1 MSGSR
6 SSDLPPAPSPPD
18 RAAAGPRP
26 PPARG
31 GLPVPAGAGEV
42 EERCAGG
49 VVVRSLGDRLHILL
63 IRDPYGRWG
72 LPKGHLEEGE
82 GSEEAALRE
91 VGEETG
97 LGDLELG
104 ADLGEISWSFR
115 ADRILVRK
123 SCRFFL
129 MRSALD
135 DATPEVSEGITECRW
150 LGADEALEVISYGNA
165 RAIVA
170 RAIRCLSGPPGAG
183 GPVPR

>member
-6 SSDLPPAPSPPD
+6 SSDLPPAAAPTD
-18 RAAAGPRP
+18 RAPARPRP
-26 PPARG
+26 SPARG
-31 GLPVPAGAGEV
+31 GLPVPAGAAEV

-49 VVVRSLGDRLHILL
+49 VVVRLLGGRLHVLL

-82 GSEEAALRE
+82 GCVAAALRE
-91 VGEETG
+91 VCEETG

-104 ADLGEISWSFR
+104 PDLGEISWSFR
-115 ADRILVRK
+115 ADRALVRK

-135 DATPEVSEGITECRW
+135 EATPELSEGITECRW
-150 LGADEALEVISYGNA
+150 LVADEALEVISYRNA
-165 RAIVA
+165 RGVVE
-170 RAIRCLSGPPGAG
+170 RAIRCASGPPEGGGA
-183 GPVPR
+183 VPR

>member
-1 MSGSR
+1 M
-6 SSDLPPAPSPPD
+6 
-18 RAAAGPRP
+18 
-26 PPARG
+26 
-31 GLPVPAGAGEV
+31 PAGAVAV

-49 VVVRSLGDRLHILL
+49 VVVRFFGNRLHVLL

-115 ADRILVRK
+115 ADRTLVRK

-135 DATPEVSEGITECRW
+135 EATPEVSEGITECSW
-150 LGADEALEVISYGNA
+150 LGADKALSVISYANA
-165 RAIVA
+165 RAVVA
-170 RAIRCLSGPPGAG
+170 RAIRCVSGPPGAG
-183 GPVPR
+183 GLLPR